1 MAANVVLEHDQAVI
15 VPLVSLENGSVADA
29 YLVTFILTILRC
41 DAVSV
46 RCRIR
51 LDLVAMIVILE
62 RLV

>member
-1 MAANVVLEHDQAVI
+1 MASHIVLEHNQAVI
-15 VPLVSLENGSVADA
+15 VSLVSLENGSVADA
-29 YLVTFILTILRC
+29 YLVTFILPILRC

-46 RCRIR
+46 RCRIC